1 MIHHKEEEVLL
12 DKEIPLSSAH
22 SIRNRRKKELRQRR
36 RQS

>member
-22 SIRNRRKKELRQRR
+22 SIRDSRKKSWGRR
-36 RQS
+36 